1 MLGHRGA
8 NPPRIVTPPLTCL
21 WARWWQAARSRAG
34 FSAVQ
39 RADAPA
45 GIAVVGTLP
54 AAIQIE
60 TVFASSV
67 VTTSKRPD
75 AVRAL
80 LAFMASDD
88 AENVKRWHG
97 MAPA

>member
-1 MLGHRGA
+1 MHLR
-8 NPPRIVTPPLTCL
+8 
-21 WARWWQAARSRAG
+21 
-34 FSAVQ
+34 
-39 RADAPA
+39 